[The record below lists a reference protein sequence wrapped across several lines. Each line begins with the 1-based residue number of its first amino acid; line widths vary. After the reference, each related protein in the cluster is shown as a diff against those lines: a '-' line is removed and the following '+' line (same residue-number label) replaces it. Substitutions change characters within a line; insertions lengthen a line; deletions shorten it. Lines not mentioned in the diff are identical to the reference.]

1 MKKLRRRN
9 QAEVF
14 KIGKISKKLK
24 NKKGHEINVSCA
36 RERKFYRKYSIQ
48 KKATQSGSIWEHE
61 LAQTNWMVLLL
72 QMINGMQHMHAE
84 TLNCW

>member
-48 KKATQSGSIWEHE
+48 KKLHKAVVFGN
-61 LAQTNWMVLLL
+61 TN
-72 QMINGMQHMHAE
+72 
-84 TLNCW
+84 